1 MHWREGLER
10 HPTRELQN
18 EYRHHEQIQARRKGG
33 GGHKRNLKINSKSL
47 FLLTEITYCLKL
59 GKKRDFLKISNKCLI
74 KGVRL
79 GLGELLRKWVRVG
92 LILDV
97 GILCSWPCNS
107 SLVPLCIPSI
117 LPMVAFQWECFTN
130 KKDSKIIL

>member
-1 MHWREGLER
+1 MNTDIMSRFRQGER
-10 HPTRELQN
+10 
-18 EYRHHEQIQARRKGG
+18 G

-117 LPMVAFQWECFTN
+117 LPMVAFQ
-130 KKDSKIIL
+130 